1 MRVAYICNRYPAI
14 SMTFVRREIEGLR
27 RLGIVVKTLSI
38 RPPLSGDLLA
48 PKDREAARSTYSVL
62 PPKPRLVRAHVLA
75 LATRPLSYVRTLA
88 FSLSLSSGGVRAGL
102 WRVFYFAEAIAV
114 WHRCRSENVR
124 HVHSHFANVATDV
137 AMLCARFA
145 DRPGEQWSWSFTL
158 HGPVEFYDVYRS
170 QLSEKIARAR
180 FVICISDFARSQA
193 MACSEEAQWDKLH
206 VVHCGLDPEQWRPP
220 AAPSPAAPSNAGVDA
235 GAAAYA
241 DAEAPSSGVRVLCVG
256 RLIALKGHA
265 VLIEALARLRADG
278 LEVTATLVGDGP
290 ARGALEALA
299 DRRSVA
305 DLIEFAGS
313 VGQDRIRDYFARAD
327 VFCLPSFAEGVPVV
341 LMEAMAM
348 ELPVVSSRI
357 MGIPELVQDEISGM
371 LTPPGR
377 ADELADR
384 LRRLAESPE
393 LRAQLGRAGR
403 AKVVAEYGIVTSAER
418 VAGLMRRYCV
428 AGPAADAGASW
439 ASPGSP
445 SLQTDPRSADRL
457 TRPGSSSASATALPS
472 APPTERLSA
481 SRSASPSHDEMH
493 SSLVAQ
499 NAGPPPG
506 NDGTEV

>member
-38 RPPLSGDLLA
+38 RPPLSGDLLS
-48 PKDREAARSTYSVL
+48 PEDREAARSTYSVL
-62 PPKPRLVRAHVLA
+62 PPKPRLLRAHMLA
-75 LATRPLSYVRTLA
+75 LATRPVSYARTLA
-88 FSLSLSSGGVRAGL
+88 FSLGLSSGGVRAGL

-124 HVHSHFANVATDV
+124 HIHSHFANVATDV
-137 AMLCARFA
+137 AMLCAHFA
-145 DRPGEQWSWSFTL
+145 DRPNEQWSWSFTL

-193 MACSEEAQWDKLH
+193 MACSEETQWDKLH

-220 AAPSPAAPSNAGVDA
+220 AAPSNAGVDV
-235 GAAAYA
+235 GVAANA
-241 DAEAPSSGVRVLCVG
+241 DADVPSSGVRVLCVG

-265 VLIEALARLRADG
+265 VLIEAVARLRADG
-278 LEVTATLVGDGP
+278 LEVTATLVGDGA
-290 ARGALEALA
+290 ARGALEGLA
-299 DRRSVA
+299 DRRAVA

-313 VGQDRIRDYFARAD
+313 VGQDRIRNYFARAD

-348 ELPVVSSRI
+348 ELPVVSSQI
-357 MGIPELVQDEISGM
+357 MGIPELVQDEVSGM

-377 ADELADR
+377 ADELAAR
-384 LRRLAESPE
+384 LRRLAEGPE

-403 AKVVAEYGIVTSAER
+403 AKVVAEYGIATSAER
-418 VAGLMRRYCV
+418 IASLMRRYCV
-428 AGPAADAGASW
+428 AGPAADADASW

-445 SLQTDPRSADRL
+445 SFRTEPRDADPLIRL
-457 TRPGSSSASATALPS
+457 GPSSASATALPS
-472 APPTERLSA
+472 TLPVDRLSA
-481 SRSASPSHDEMH
+481 SQSDSSSHDEMH
-493 SSLVAQ
+493 SLAAQ

-506 NDGTEV
+506 SDVTEV